1 MCHCPHAGETAICSH
16 MSRTTNPTND
26 LDWLTGEDE
35 LQRIE
40 RADHAPVVIVRPP
53 NEPGVR
59 IIDGQVF
66 YSAGWLNLLHAIY
79 SGSRES

>member
-1 MCHCPHAGETAICSH
+1 MNELRRLIE
-16 MSRTTNPTND
+16 D
-26 LDWLTGEDE
+26 DE
-35 LQRIE
+35 LERIE
-40 RADHAPVVIVRPP
+40 RADDAPSVIFRPP

-66 YSAGWLNLLHAIY
+66 YSAGWVNLLHAIY